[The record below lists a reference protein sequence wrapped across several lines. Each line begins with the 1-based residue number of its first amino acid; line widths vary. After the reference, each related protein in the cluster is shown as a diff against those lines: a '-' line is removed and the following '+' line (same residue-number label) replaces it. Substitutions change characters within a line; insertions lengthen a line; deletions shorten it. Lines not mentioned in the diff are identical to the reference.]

1 MVKIKKQKIRH
12 RRKRALPLV
21 RKAGSSRK
29 ALKFVLLFIL
39 VSAAGAGIVRF
50 QYMFADSD
58 YFKIK
63 RVEAKLLDGNGSLQR
78 LPMDDVGAREVIG
91 VNIFAVDLSRI
102 KQDVE
107 ASHPEFKDVVITRA
121 LPNRLIVQ
129 AKKRVP
135 VLQIRS
141 DRFYFVDEEGV
152 VLPDP
157 RNFPEEDMPTVSGL
171 RLNLA
176 KMRGEEAMQVH
187 PALVLIKAASNISQL
202 ARYKL
207 KTIDLSDPRNISFF
221 LDAGNVEIKIGDS
234 EFDKRLNVLVTVLE
248 QLDTD
253 INRIKYIDLRF
264 EDPIVGPK

>member
-1 MVKIKKQKIRH
+1 MVNIKKQRIRH
-12 RRKRALPLV
+12 RRKRSLPSA
-21 RKAGSSRK
+21 RKYRPSK
-29 ALKFVLLFIL
+29 NVFKFVLLFIL
-39 VSAAGAGIVRF
+39 VSAIGVGIVRF

-63 RVEAKLLDGNGSLQR
+63 RVEAKLLDANGSLQR

-91 VNIFAVDLSRI
+91 VNIFAVDLSQM

-107 ASHPEFKDVVITRA
+107 EAHPEFKDVVITRA

-129 AKKRVP
+129 AKKRRP
-135 VLQIRS
+135 ILQIRS
-141 DRFYFVDEEGV
+141 DRFYLVDEEGV
-152 VLPDP
+152 VLPNP

-176 KMRGEEAMQVH
+176 KMQGEEALQVY
-187 PALVLIKAASNISQL
+187 PALVLIKAASKINQL
-202 ARYKL
+202 AKYKL

-221 LDAGNVEIKIGDS
+221 LDSGNVEIKIGDS
-234 EFDKRLNVLVTVLE
+234 EFDKRLNVLVTVLK

-253 INRIKYIDLRF
+253 INRVKYIDLRF